1 MNVLITGVTG
11 LIGSALASELQRRG
25 DKVIGVARRPSADQ
39 ISWEGMTPTLLDEV
53 DAVVNLAGES
63 IAGRW
68 TKSKKGRILD
78 SRVEATSLVAAA
90 IVNAD
95 NPPNCL
101 VQASAAGFYGDR
113 GSEVLEESAG
123 PGEGFLAE
131 VCQQWEAASQ
141 PVVDMGIRTAVPRF
155 SIVLA
160 NGPGALGRLA
170 LTTRLCV
177 GGPLGNGRQWWS
189 WVSLNDTVRS
199 IMHLLD
205 HDVSGAVNI
214 STPNPETQR
223 TFATTL
229 GKVLRRPAFVPA
241 PGFAISAALGEM
253 GTSLLLD
260 SFRLYPNV
268 LLENGFVFQDSELE
282 GALRRILCT

>member
-25 DKVIGVARRPSADQ
+25 DKVIGVSRRPSADQ

-113 GSEVLEESAG
+113 GSEVLDESAG

-141 PVVDMGIRTAVPRF
+141 PVMDMGIRTAVPRF

-214 STPNPETQR
+214 STPNPETQG

-282 GALRRILCT
+282 GTLRRILCT

>member
-25 DKVIGVARRPSADQ
+25 DKVIGVSRRPSADQ

-113 GSEVLEESAG
+113 GSEVLDESAG

-141 PVVDMGIRTAVPRF
+141 PVMDMGIRTAVPRF

-177 GGPLGNGRQWWS
+177 GGPIGNGRQWWS
-189 WVSLNDTVRS
+189 WVSLNDTVGS

-229 GKVLRRPAFVPA
+229 GKVLRRPAFVSA

-260 SFRLYPNV
+260 SFRLHPNV

>member
-25 DKVIGVARRPSADQ
+25 DKVIGVSRRPSADQ

-113 GSEVLEESAG
+113 GSEVLDESAG

-141 PVVDMGIRTAVPRF
+141 PVMDMGIRTAVPRF

-189 WVSLNDTVRS
+189 WVSLNDTVGS

>member
-25 DKVIGVARRPSADQ
+25 DKVIGVSRRPSADQ

-113 GSEVLEESAG
+113 GSEVLDESAG

-141 PVVDMGIRTAVPRF
+141 PVMDMGIRTAVPRF

-189 WVSLNDTVRS
+189 WISLNDTVGS

-214 STPNPETQR
+214 STPNPETQG

>member
-25 DKVIGVARRPSADQ
+25 DKVIGVSRRPSADQ

-141 PVVDMGIRTAVPRF
+141 PVMDMGIRTAVPRF

>member
-11 LIGSALASELQRRG
+11 LIGSALATELQRRG
-25 DKVIGVARRPSADQ
+25 DKVIGVSRNPSADQ
-39 ISWEGMTPTLLDEV
+39 VSWDGITPALLNEI

-68 TKSKKGRILD
+68 TNSKKSRILA
-78 SRVEATSLVAAA
+78 SRVEATSSLVAA
-90 IVNAD
+90 IGRTD

-101 VQASAAGFYGDR
+101 VQASAAGFYGNR
-113 GSEVLEESAG
+113 GNEILDESAG
-123 PGEGFLAE
+123 SGDGFLAE
-131 VCQQWEAASQ
+131 VCRQWEAASQ
-141 PVVDMGIRTAVPRF
+141 PVADMGIRTAVPRF

-160 NGPGALGRLA
+160 NGPGALGRMALA
-170 LTTRLCV
+170 TRLCI

-199 IMHLLD
+199 IVHLLD

-214 STPNPETQR
+214 STPNPVTQR

-229 GKVLRRPAFVPA
+229 GRVLRRPAIMPA
-241 PGFAISAALGEM
+241 PGFAITAALGEM
-253 GTSLLLD
+253 GKNLLLD
-260 SFRLYPNV
+260 SFRLQPNV
-268 LLENGFVFQDSELE
+268 LIETGFVFEDPELE
-282 GALRRILCT
+282 DALRRILNR

>member
-25 DKVIGVARRPSADQ
+25 DKVIGVSRRPSADQ

>member
-189 WVSLNDTVRS
+189 WISLNDTVGS

>member
-1 MNVLITGVTG
+1 
-11 LIGSALASELQRRG
+11 
-25 DKVIGVARRPSADQ
+25 
-39 ISWEGMTPTLLDEV
+39 MTPTLLDEV

>member
-11 LIGSALASELQRRG
+11 LIGSALATELQRRG
-25 DKVIGVARRPSADQ
+25 DKVIGVSRKPSADQ
-39 ISWEGMTPTLLDEV
+39 ISWDGITPALLNEV

-68 TKSKKGRILD
+68 TNSKKGRILA
-78 SRVEATSLVAAA
+78 SRVEATSSLVAA
-90 IVNAD
+90 IGSTD

-113 GSEVLEESAG
+113 GDEILDESAG
-123 PGEGFLAE
+123 SGDGFLAE
-131 VCQQWEAASQ
+131 VCRQWEAASQ
-141 PVVDMGIRTAVPRF
+141 PVADMGIRTAVPRF

-160 NGPGALGRLA
+160 NGSGALGRMA
-170 LTTRLCV
+170 MVTRLCI

-199 IMHLLD
+199 IVYLLD

-214 STPNPETQR
+214 STPNPVTQR

-229 GKVLRRPAFVPA
+229 GRVLRRPAIMPA
-241 PGFAISAALGEM
+241 PGFAITAALGEM
-253 GTSLLLD
+253 GKNLLLD
-260 SFRLYPNV
+260 SFRLQPNV
-268 LLENGFVFQDSELE
+268 LIETGFVFEDPELE
-282 GALRRILCT
+282 DALRRILNR

>member
-25 DKVIGVARRPSADQ
+25 DKVIGVSRRPSADQ

-113 GSEVLEESAG
+113 GSEVLDESAG

-141 PVVDMGIRTAVPRF
+141 PVMDMGIRTAVPRF

-282 GALRRILCT
+282 GTLRRILCT

>member
-25 DKVIGVARRPSADQ
+25 DKVIGVSRRPSADQ

-90 IVNAD
+90 ILNAD

-101 VQASAAGFYGDR
+101 VQDSAAGFYGDR

-214 STPNPETQR
+214 STPNPETQG

>member
-25 DKVIGVARRPSADQ
+25 DKVIGVSRRPSADQ

-113 GSEVLEESAG
+113 GSEVLDESAG

-141 PVVDMGIRTAVPRF
+141 PVMDMGIRTAVPRF

-189 WVSLNDTVRS
+189 WVSLNDTVGS

-214 STPNPETQR
+214 STPNPETQG

-282 GALRRILCT
+282 GTLRRILCT

>member
-25 DKVIGVARRPSADQ
+25 DKVIGVSRRPSADQ

-214 STPNPETQR
+214 STPNPETQG

-282 GALRRILCT
+282 GTLRRILCT

>member
-25 DKVIGVARRPSADQ
+25 DKVIGVSRRPSADQ

-113 GSEVLEESAG
+113 GSEVLDESAG

-141 PVVDMGIRTAVPRF
+141 PVMDMGIRTAVPRF

-189 WVSLNDTVRS
+189 WVSLNDTVGS

-229 GKVLRRPAFVPA
+229 GKVLRRPAFVSA

-260 SFRLYPNV
+260 SFRLHPNV

>member
-25 DKVIGVARRPSADQ
+25 DKVIGVSRRPSADQ

-113 GSEVLEESAG
+113 GSEVLDESAG

-141 PVVDMGIRTAVPRF
+141 PVMDMGIRTAVPRF

-189 WVSLNDTVRS
+189 WVSLNDTVGS

-260 SFRLYPNV
+260 SFRLHPNV

>member
-25 DKVIGVARRPSADQ
+25 DKVIGVSRRPSADQ

-113 GSEVLEESAG
+113 GSEVLDESAG

-141 PVVDMGIRTAVPRF
+141 PVMDMGIRTAVPRF

-189 WVSLNDTVRS
+189 WISLNDTVGS

-229 GKVLRRPAFVPA
+229 GKVLRRPAFVSA

>member
-25 DKVIGVARRPSADQ
+25 DKVIGVSRRPSADQ

-113 GSEVLEESAG
+113 GSEVLDESAG

-141 PVVDMGIRTAVPRF
+141 PVMDMGIRTAVPRF

-189 WVSLNDTVRS
+189 WISLNDTVGS

-214 STPNPETQR
+214 STPNPETQG

-282 GALRRILCT
+282 GTLRRILCT

>member
-141 PVVDMGIRTAVPRF
+141 PVMDMGIRTAVPRF

-189 WVSLNDTVRS
+189 WVSLNDTVGS

-260 SFRLYPNV
+260 SFRLHPNV